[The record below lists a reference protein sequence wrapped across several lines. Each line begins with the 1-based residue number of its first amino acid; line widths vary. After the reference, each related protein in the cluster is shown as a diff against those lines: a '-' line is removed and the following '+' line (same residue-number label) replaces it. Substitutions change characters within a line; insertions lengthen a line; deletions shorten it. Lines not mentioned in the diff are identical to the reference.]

1 MEEKNGKPS
10 ELAEAMMQYLDCE
23 CRYFP
28 PMRDDTELCAAYRDA
43 RRDATD
49 GGYVPMLIK
58 VDEVLFE
65 CLIMNSD
72 PDSDGEDDYR
82 FDAAAVAAYRR
93 EQLSRELPDGREIL
107 KRYLADRR
115 EEAEDDEIDWDRELV
130 GSVEGG
136 EKIDC
141 FAAYRDY
148 RSEETAPVIL
158 AKIPV
163 KHAWEIFAYLPFGG
177 WNDCPGTEE
186 LMAVTKYWAEQ
197 YGAWPSTMSHD
208 ELEFFLPAPV
218 PENSAL
224 ELALE
229 HYGFCPDVY
238 QGGDYPLGALADSLS
253 HSKIWY
259 FWWD

>member
-28 PMRDDTELCAAYRDA
+28 PMRDDTELYAAYRDA

-107 KRYLADRR
+107 KGYLADRR
-115 EEAEDDEIDWDRELV
+115 EEAEDDEIDWDREIV
-130 GSVEGG
+130 GAVEGG
-136 EKIDC
+136 EEIDC
-141 FAAYRDY
+141 FSAYRDY

-177 WNDCPGTEE
+177 WNDCPDTEE

-218 PENSAL
+218 PENRAL
-224 ELALE
+224 ELAIE
-229 HYGFCPDVY
+229 HYGFCPDLD
-238 QGGDYPLGALADSLS
+238 QSSAPLGALADSLS
-253 HSKIWY
+253 RSKIWY

>member
-28 PMRDDTELCAAYRDA
+28 PMRDDTELCAAYFDA
-43 RRDATD
+43 LRDATD

-107 KRYLADRR
+107 KGYLADRR
-115 EEAEDDEIDWDRELV
+115 EEAEDDEIDWDREIV
-130 GSVEGG
+130 GAVEGG
-136 EKIDC
+136 EEIDC
-141 FAAYRDY
+141 FSAYRDY

-177 WNDCPGTEE
+177 WNDCPDTEE
-186 LMAVTKYWAEQ
+186 LMAVTKYWAVRRLAEYYVARRARVFPPGTGAGKQGFGTCNRALRLLPGSRSEQ
-197 YGAWPSTMSHD
+197 R
-208 ELEFFLPAPV
+208 PARR
-218 PENSAL
+218 A
-224 ELALE
+224 
-229 HYGFCPDVY
+229 
-238 QGGDYPLGALADSLS
+238 GGQP
-253 HSKIWY
+253 
-259 FWWD
+259 